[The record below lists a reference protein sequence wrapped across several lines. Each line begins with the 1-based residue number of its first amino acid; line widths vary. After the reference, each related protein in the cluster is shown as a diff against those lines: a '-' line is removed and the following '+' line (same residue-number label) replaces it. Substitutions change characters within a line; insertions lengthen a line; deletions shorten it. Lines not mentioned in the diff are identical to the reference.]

1 MQVRSDMYQLSGIY
15 QVSNWCKIDLAAAV
29 VAVVV
34 VMVVVVC
41 VLDREGSMVVTGRAL
56 VVAQTLC
63 LTRNSD
69 CLTGFC
75 EPLLP
80 SYRCYT
86 SLKNVWCDH

>member
-15 QVSNWCKIDLAAAV
+15 QLSNWCKLDSAAAV

-34 VMVVVVC
+34 VMVVVC

-75 EPLLP
+75 EGDDDELMLNVL
-80 SYRCYT
+80 RCHLTY
-86 SLKNVWCDH
+86 